1 MEITKKVWFK
11 PVAIV
16 VGILIL
22 ILGVRACNSINKSN
36 EKAKVDTEETTTS
49 SSTEE
54 LSDYEMEQ
62 LRLIKRF
69 GDAGKGYRWSD
80 DGTRLALG
88 DPNLTETEVAY
99 TFLRSVSTLDFA
111 TAQKYAYNSKVL
123 NTVNTYFSKDSDF
136 TYDESFKKSMYQE
149 VLLSLEP
156 ISVINSAT
164 FADNKANIAMK
175 VKVLDLSNKDFW
187 LSDTDEIYS
196 ALTSYGKT
204 EQDSVKARN
213 YLYDYVLNYWRSE
226 QAVKKEVQINLVLTQ
241 TKEGGWLVNID
252 TDLDNYA
259 KYVEGE
265 TVVNNILKSYQEYMD
280 GIE

>member
-11 PVAIV
+11 PVAMT

-22 ILGVRACNSINKSN
+22 ILGIRACNSMSKSD
-36 EKAKVDTEETTTS
+36 ESRKADTEETTTS
-49 SSTEE
+49 SSTEG

-99 TFLRSVSTLDFA
+99 TFLRSISTLDFA

-123 NTVNTYFSKDSDF
+123 STVNTYFSKDSDF

-213 YLYDYVLNYWRSE
+213 YLYEYVLKYWRSE

>member
-11 PVAIV
+11 PVAII

-22 ILGVRACNSINKSN
+22 ILGIRACNSMNKSN
-36 EKAKVDTEETTTS
+36 ESAKVDTEETTTS